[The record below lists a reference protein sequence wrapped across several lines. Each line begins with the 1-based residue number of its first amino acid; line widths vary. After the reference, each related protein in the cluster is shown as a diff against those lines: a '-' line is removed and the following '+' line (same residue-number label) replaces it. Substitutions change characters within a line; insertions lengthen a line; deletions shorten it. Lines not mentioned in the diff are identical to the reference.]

1 MAKKTTKKV
10 KYEVENVDET
20 PFVEADP
27 VSEEFVIP
35 QSTDRIVEEEI
46 SIFVATI
53 VNLSKPKRI
62 LEVRKYSDETTQKIY
77 NVMTSE
83 MTYDSIEGDTL
94 TSLKNMQGRKF
105 DFILFSGLDDLKYLT
120 AEFKLLER
128 LISRK
133 GMLVIPNSISS
144 KHISS
149 LIQYTARY
157 GYKASTL
164 ETTAGNGISLIHR
177 NY

>member
-1 MAKKTTKKV
+1 MARKYTKKV
-10 KYEVENVDET
+10 KDEVENVVET
-20 PFVEADP
+20 PFVETDP
-27 VSEEFVIP
+27 VIEEVVIP
-35 QSTDRIVEEEI
+35 QNEVEEEI

-62 LEVRKYSDETTQKIY
+62 LEVRKYSEGTTQKIH

-83 MTYDSIEGDTL
+83 MTYDSVEADTL

-105 DFILFSGLDDLKYLT
+105 DFILVSGLDDLKFLI

-128 LISRK
+128 LISKK

-149 LIQYTARY
+149 LIQYAARY
-157 GYKASTL
+157 GYKSSTL
-164 ETTAGNGISLIHR
+164 ETSGGNGISIIHR
-177 NY
+177 NH